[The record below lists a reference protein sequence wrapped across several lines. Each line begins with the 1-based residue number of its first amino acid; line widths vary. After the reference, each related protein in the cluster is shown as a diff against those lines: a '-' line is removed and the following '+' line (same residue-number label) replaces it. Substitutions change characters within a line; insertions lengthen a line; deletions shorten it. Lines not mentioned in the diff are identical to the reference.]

1 MDNHPVIGRF
11 APTPSGPLHFGSLVT
26 AVASYCHAK
35 SQQGKWLLR
44 MEDVDTPRNVNGA
57 ASDIL
62 FTLEAFGFQWDGEV
76 EYQSDRFDHYQQ
88 VLDSLIERRLCYACE
103 CSRRTLREAEAL
115 QGPLGLIYPGF
126 CRDKWLDKKGHS
138 IRANT
143 GDCCINFVD
152 QVYGRIQFNL
162 SRQLGDFVVKRA
174 DGIYAYHLA
183 VVIDDERQGINQIVR
198 GADLLEASCL
208 HLYLQQ
214 LLGYRQPQ
222 YLHVPLVKNALGDK
236 LSKQTGA
243 EALDHSSKNGLLSKA
258 LVVLG
263 QQVDSEMQD
272 FSTTEI
278 LNFAIQNWEPNNI
291 SLPALKKT

>member
-1 MDNHPVIGRF
+1 MDSNPIIGRF

-26 AVASYCHAK
+26 AVASYCHAR

-44 MEDVDTPRNVNGA
+44 MEDVDTPRNVKGA
-57 ASDIL
+57 SDDIL
-62 FTLEAFGFQWDGEV
+62 FTLEAFGFQWDAVV
-76 EYQSDRFDHYQQ
+76 EYQSHQFDHYQR
-88 VLDSLIERRLCYACE
+88 VLESLIERCICYACE
-103 CSRRTLREAEAL
+103 CSRRTLREANAL

-126 CRDKWLDKKGHS
+126 CRDKRLNKNGLS
-138 IRANT
+138 IRVNT

-152 QVYGRIQFNL
+152 QVYGHIQFNL

-183 VVIDDERQGINQIVR
+183 VVVDDERQGINQIVR

-222 YLHVPLVKNALGDK
+222 YLHIPIVKNALGDK

-243 EALDHSSKNGLLSKA
+243 EALDHSCKNVLLTKA
-258 LVVLG
+258 LAVLG
-263 QQVDSEMQD
+263 QQVDTEMEGA
-272 FSTTEI
+272 SSTEI
-278 LNFAIQNWEPNNI
+278 LNVAIQNWEPDNI